1 MSKSPKKEDSGKERF
16 LDRERVREKEPRY
29 RNGSR
34 SRSVSRSRSTSRS
47 RRHERKRRY
56 SSSRSRDSRSRSGS
70 RRNLRQTG
78 APPGKVLGIF
88 GLSGDTRESDLRD
101 EFGRFGDLEDC
112 VLIMDR
118 RTGLSKRFGFVY
130 FKREED
136 ASKAKESLN
145 GMQLHGNQVRID
157 FSYTKK
163 AHSPTP
169 GRYMGKTSGRS
180 HRSSRYTPYSH
191 YGSRRSPPRS
201 GYDYGYDRRSRDYY
215 DRYDD
220 RYDDYDGRYR
230 RR

>member
-1 MSKSPKKEDSGKERF
+1 MSKSPKGGP
-16 LDRERVREKEPRY
+16 DRERERAREKEPRY

-34 SRSVSRSRSTSRS
+34 SRSNSRSRSTSRS

-56 SSSRSRDSRSRSGS
+56 SSSRSRDSRSLSSS

-88 GLSGDTRESDLRD
+88 GLSGETRESDLRD
-101 EFGRFGDLEDC
+101 EFGRFGELEEC

-136 ASKAKESLN
+136 ATKAKESLN

-157 FSYTKK
+157 YSYTKK

-169 GRYMGKTSGRS
+169 GRYMGKTSRQSVNVKNEARS
-180 HRSSRYTPYSH
+180 LKSQEFSEPPSGQKFLRKASQETEGNLTS
-191 YGSRRSPPRS
+191 GSL
-201 GYDYGYDRRSRDYY
+201 
-215 DRYDD
+215 
-220 RYDDYDGRYR
+220 
-230 RR
+230 